1 MVELS
6 NLSISQNNIALGYAG
21 DTLNTAIYLKRILAD
36 RAVVDYLTVLGED
49 FLSDQMKRYI
59 QFEGIGIDHIRHS
72 TRRNIGIYAINN
84 DTSGERTFTYWRDS
98 SAARLLF
105 QDETD
110 FKILLDYDLIYFS
123 GISLAIL
130 APIVRRKLMEFLRG
144 KPPKVQVAFDS
155 NYRPK
160 LWESPETAWAASALA
175 FRNCDIA
182 LPSLA
187 DQVSLMQVNREETIV
202 KWFRSISASQTVLKR
217 GSKGPRLI
225 GTIEKNC
232 KFSNSGNVV
241 DTTAAGDSFN
251 AAFLAYKFL
260 GESPVNSVNFAHQLA
275 NLVISQ
281 PGAICDLNSFK
292 KFMSRYNSENEL

>member
-84 DTSGERTFTYWRDS
+84 DTSGERTFTYWRDT

-110 FKILLDYDLIYFS
+110 
-123 GISLAIL
+123 IS
-130 APIVRRKLMEFLRG
+130 
-144 KPPKVQVAFDS
+144 
-155 NYRPK
+155 
-160 LWESPETAWAASALA
+160 
-175 FRNCDIA
+175 
-182 LPSLA
+182 
-187 DQVSLMQVNREETIV
+187 
-202 KWFRSISASQTVLKR
+202 
-217 GSKGPRLI
+217 
-225 GTIEKNC
+225 
-232 KFSNSGNVV
+232 SNSE
-241 DTTAAGDSFN
+241 T
-251 AAFLAYKFL
+251 
-260 GESPVNSVNFAHQLA
+260 
-275 NLVISQ
+275 
-281 PGAICDLNSFK
+281 
-292 KFMSRYNSENEL
+292 